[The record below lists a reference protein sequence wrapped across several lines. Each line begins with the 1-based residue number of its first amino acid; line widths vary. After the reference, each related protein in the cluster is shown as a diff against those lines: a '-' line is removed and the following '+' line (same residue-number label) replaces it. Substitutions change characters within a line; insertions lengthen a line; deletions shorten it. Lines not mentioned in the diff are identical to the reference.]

1 MKRYIDIQNNRFFN
15 DYLSNYRLNI
25 AIIAITMFWALIYI
39 LFVHNTVYEST
50 AKLWIKDI
58 KSNSFITKFT
68 DFNSLEPLSRSTN
81 PVLNQKEVLKSK
93 KLSNAVKKEYLSL
106 YPGTKKDSLN
116 GISSYINVRAKA
128 GTDILNVSF
137 KWKTPESSKKI
148 LEIILEE
155 YKDINL
161 EINNKLKRERR
172 KYLDLKI
179 KEIKQNLQEVREEI
193 EKFKTKNLAN
203 DISVESKALIRQNIG
218 FSTKLENIKAKIK
231 STKSSLNELENKLS
245 LKLDDAIKAVALGSE
260 NSQLNRLRDDLNK
273 SLQKYHHD
281 STRLAETNPK
291 IVALKN
297 QINTIKEQIENQ
309 ITLTLGKYSKKP
321 EISVFDPVREDIIKK
336 FAQMQS
342 DYIGLLAEKQS
353 LEESLKNN
361 ERQQAKIPQKKLVLD
376 NLHQE
381 ENNLSNAFDEL
392 RKKQMEAKIQE
403 AESISNFSI
412 IDEPT
417 LPGSPAFPNKLHTL
431 LLAFLAGGILSIFAS
446 ISKTLVEDVC
456 NDLSFIEKI
465 TRADILGVIPWFKRE
480 EESSLY
486 DEDEKNI
493 LDIAYKNIISNLLV
507 NCCKGDIKILSF
519 ASTSIKIPES
529 HMIYDLAKAYR
540 SLGHRTIILDTNFQ
554 SPSYKHFQKNIKIN
568 FSELILETEKK
579 IKSKTQINKET
590 FLRSITY
597 DENDIAFLGNTEPVT
612 ESYKYFGTLAYS
624 QILSFLREEFDWVLI
639 DLPPA
644 QIFSES
650 FIISKQSDGLII
662 LADKFA
668 SFSEIHSMV
677 KNIRKFEIPII
688 GTIVRQENTRI
699 EREYER
705 YLQYKY
711 KDRDTLDID
720 NLEDDDLNEIEDI
733 INGGKS

>member
-1 MKRYIDIQNNRFFN
+1 MKQYIDIKNNRFLN
-15 DYLSNYRLNI
+15 DYLSNYRLNV

-81 PVLNQKEVLKSK
+81 PVLNQKEILKSK
-93 KLSNAVKKEYLSL
+93 KLSKAVKKEYLSL
-106 YPGTKKDSLN
+106 YPDTKKDSLN
-116 GISSYINVRAKA
+116 GISNYINVRAKA

-148 LEIILEE
+148 LQIILEE
-155 YKDINL
+155 YRDINL
-161 EINNKLKRERR
+161 EINNKLKKERR

-179 KEIKQNLQEVREEI
+179 NEIRQNLQEVREEI

-203 DISVESKALIRQNIG
+203 DIDVESKALIRQNIG

-231 STKSSLNELENKLS
+231 STKASLNEMENKLS
-245 LKLDDAIKAVALGSE
+245 LKLDEAIKAVALGSE
-260 NSQLNRLRDDLNK
+260 NSQLSRLRESLNNA
-273 SLQKYHHD
+273 LQKYHHD

-309 ITLTLGKYSKKP
+309 ITLTLGKYSEKP

-342 DYIGLLAEKQS
+342 DYIGLLGEKQS
-353 LEESLKNN
+353 LEESIKNN
-361 ERQQAKIPQKKLVLD
+361 ERQQAKIPEKKLALD
-376 NLHQE
+376 NLKQE

-403 AESISNFSI
+403 AESISNFSV

-417 LPGSPAFPNKLHTL
+417 LPNSPAFPDKIHTL
-431 LLAFLAGGILSIFAS
+431 LFAFLAGGMLSILAS
-446 ISKTLVEDVC
+446 ISKTLIEDVC
-456 NDLSFIEKI
+456 NDLNFIEKV
-465 TRADILGVIPWFKRE
+465 TGADILGIIPWFKRE
-480 EESSLY
+480 EDNYLY

-507 NCCKGDIKILSF
+507 KCYKSDVKILSF
-519 ASTSIKIPES
+519 ASTSIKIPENP
-529 HMIYDLAKAYR
+529 MVYNLAKAYR
-540 SLGHRTIILDTNFQ
+540 NLGHSTIIIDANFQ
-554 SPSYKHFQKNIKIN
+554 SPSHKNFQNFKIN

-579 IKSKTQINKET
+579 IKAKTPINRET
-590 FLRSITY
+590 FLRTITY
-597 DENDIAFLGNTEPVT
+597 DENDLAFLGNNDPVE
-612 ESYKYFGTLAYS
+612 ESYKYFGSLAYS
-624 QILSFLREEFDWVLI
+624 QILAFLREEFDWVLI
-639 DLPPA
+639 DLPPS

-650 FIISKQSDGLII
+650 LIISKQSDGIII

-668 SFSEIHSMV
+668 SFSEIQSLV

-688 GTIVRQENTRI
+688 GTIVRQENSKI
-699 EREYER
+699 ENEYER
-705 YLQYKY
+705 YLRYKH
-711 KDRDTLDID
+711 KNRDTLNID
-720 NLEDDDLNEIEDI
+720 NLKDDDLNEIEDI
-733 INGGKS
+733 INGRKN